1 MVNGLKRIFKSYFLT
16 GLLVLGP
23 LVISGFIV
31 KVIIET
37 TDNILVTDKWL
48 PIPGLGILAAL
59 VIILFAGFL
68 GKKVL
73 GKYLFTG
80 AGDILIKIPII
91 GAIYSSSKQVF
102 EAILGGQ
109 QKKFGR
115 VVLINYP
122 HEKSWTLA
130 FVTAEEVPS
139 EVQKLVS
146 EPLLSVY
153 VPTTP
158 NPTSGFYM
166 YIPKSKALETHMEVD
181 DAFKTILSLG
191 LVHAD
196 EKV

>member
-1 MVNGLKRIFKSYFLT
+1 MLSGLKRIFKSYFLT

-23 LVISGFIV
+23 LVISGLIV

-48 PIPGLGILAAL
+48 PIPGLGIVAAFI
-59 VIILFAGFL
+59 IILIAGFL
-68 GKKVL
+68 GKNVL
-73 GKYLFTG
+73 GKYLFSG
-80 AGDILIKIPII
+80 AGDVLIKIPIV

-122 HEKSWTLA
+122 HEKSWALA
-130 FVTAEEVPS
+130 FVTSETVPH
-139 EVQKLVS
+139 EVQKLVP

-166 YIPKSKALETHMEVD
+166 YIPCSKALETHMEVD
-181 DAFKTILSLG
+181 DAFKTIVSLG
-191 LVHAD
+191 LVHVD

>member
-1 MVNGLKRIFKSYFLT
+1 MISGLKRIFKSYFLT

-23 LVISGFIV
+23 LVISGFII

-68 GKKVL
+68 GKNVL

-122 HEKSWTLA
+122 HEHSWTLA
-130 FVTAEEVPS
+130 FVTSETVPT

-146 EPLLSVY
+146 DPLLSVY

-166 YIPKSKALETHMEVD
+166 YIPKSKAFETDMEVD

-191 LVHAD
+191 LVHLE